1 MDTTVKN
8 FIQTLK
14 SLSWR
19 FNEDIVRFIFLF
31 EFCDITALLLS
42 ALNFRVAAWIL
53 LKSPSIVCPL
63 PPLQM
68 NAGAAVLKALLRVLM
83 RRIWRWKGLLLFHNS
98 FFFPVKKS
106 LVTVKVK
113 LPCIFLWG
121 RPMNMIIFS
130 YPCVATC
137 SLMAY
142 RRWVK
147 LSLKTFNFNLSDLL

>member
-113 LPCIFLWG
+113 LPCIFCGVDQWIWSFSLIPVWLHVLWWHTEG
-121 RPMNMIIFS
+121 ELN
-130 YPCVATC
+130 C
-137 SLMAY
+137 L
-142 RRWVK
+142 
-147 LSLKTFNFNLSDLL
+147 